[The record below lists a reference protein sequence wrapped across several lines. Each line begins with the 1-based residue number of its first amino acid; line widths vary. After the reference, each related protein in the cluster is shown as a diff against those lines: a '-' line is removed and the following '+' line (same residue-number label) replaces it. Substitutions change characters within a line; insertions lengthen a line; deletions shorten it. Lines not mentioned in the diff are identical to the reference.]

1 MSSLRVRI
9 DEQLELYS
17 KFLGSSDVVLKTI
30 EIPMKVEEDR
40 SSLKLFLQTIS
51 LKESLQKLK
60 LKIKVEQVEG
70 EAPTPQVIL
79 QKPNLK
85 IKVKHVEEQVD
96 L

>member
-1 MSSLRVRI
+1 
-9 DEQLELYS
+9 
-17 KFLGSSDVVLKTI
+17 
-30 EIPMKVEEDR
+30 
-40 SSLKLFLQTIS
+40 
-51 LKESLQKLK
+51 

-85 IKVKHVEEQVD
+85 IKVKHVEQQVD